1 MDVRSALMVSGVS
14 WLMQHLSIHS
24 SVPLEA
30 HGAWREG
37 TTLATLS
44 TTHPSRVATT
54 CSES

>member
-1 MDVRSALMVSGVS
+1 MVSGVS

-24 SVPLEA
+24 RVPLEA

-44 TTHPSRVATT
+44 TTQPSRVATT
-54 CSES
+54 CSEWWVVSES